1 MSAGG
6 SPEPRSE
13 RLSLGFSPC
22 PNDTFIFHALLHG
35 GVDSV
40 PFSFDA
46 RLEDVETLNRLAL
59 DGALDVTKVSYGVL
73 PYVLDRYTLLG
84 SGGAL
89 GHGCGPLLVAREGLT
104 PDRLRQSRVA
114 IPGRFTTANLL
125 LRLYDPAITE
135 GVEMPYHAIMPAVAS
150 GEVDAGLIIH
160 ESRFTFADHGLTA
173 LVDLGSWWEET
184 TGSPIP
190 LGAIVARTSLGE
202 RIPLIERAI
211 RDSVEAAFRDPAAS
225 TEYVQAHAR
234 EMDPGVARRHI
245 ELYVNRYS
253 VDLGED
259 GRRAVDQL
267 VGRAAAAGLVPPG
280 FEGGRTLGEGTAQ

>member
-1 MSAGG
+1 MSGAGDHG
-6 SPEPRSE
+6 SRSE

-35 GVDSV
+35 RIDTD
-40 PFSFDA
+40 PLAFDA

-59 DGALDVTKVSYGVL
+59 EEALDVTKVSYGVL
-73 PYVLDRYTLLG
+73 PYLLDRYTLLG

-89 GHGCGPLLVAREGLT
+89 GHGCGPLLVAREPLS
-104 PDRLRQSRVA
+104 PDRLREARVA

-125 LRLYDPAITE
+125 LRLFDPAIPP

-150 GEVDAGLIIH
+150 GEVGAGLIIH
-160 ESRFTFADHGLTA
+160 ESRFTYANHGLTSI
-173 LVDLGSWWEET
+173 VDLGSWWEET

-202 RIPLIERAI
+202 RIPRIERAI
-211 RDSVEAAFRDPAAS
+211 RESVEAAFHDPAAS
-225 TEYVQAHAR
+225 SDYVRAHAR
-234 EMDPGVARRHI
+234 EMDPEVARRHI
-245 ELYVNRYS
+245 NLYVNRYS
-253 VDLGED
+253 LDLEED

-280 FEGGRTLGEGTAQ
+280 TRRGTTSREGSGQ

>member
-1 MSAGG
+1 MSDG
-6 SPEPRSE
+6 SDPGPRSE

-35 GVDSV
+35 RVDAA
-40 PFSFDA
+40 PLSFDA

-73 PYVLDRYTLLG
+73 PYLLDRYTLLG
-84 SGGAL
+84 AGGAL
-89 GHGCGPLLVAREGLT
+89 GHGCGPLIVAREPLS
-104 PDRLRQSRVA
+104 PERLREARVA

-125 LRLYDPAITE
+125 LRLYDALIPD

-160 ESRFTFADHGLTA
+160 ESRFTFADHGLTS

-202 RIPLIERAI
+202 RIPRIEQAI
-211 RDSVEAAFRDPAAS
+211 RESVEAAFRDPAAS
-225 TEYVQAHAR
+225 AEYVRAHAA
-234 EMDPGVARRHI
+234 EMDPAVARRHI
-245 ELYVNRYS
+245 DLYVNRYS
-253 VDLGED
+253 VDLEED
-259 GRRAVDQL
+259 GRKAVEQL
-267 VGRAAAAGLVPPG
+267 VGRATAAGLVPAGPERG
-280 FEGGRTLGEGTAQ
+280 TTPREGTRQ